1 MRRRQLAVGL
11 AILTATTGCA
21 TRQRSP
27 ALSAQRTQA
36 IGATVEAQ
44 DPALAAALL
53 KLRLAPSAAQHRAV
67 ATEYQRVG
75 ILDAAFDQ
83 LTAATRINPR
93 DATAY
98 DARARIWR
106 QWGYPLMGVADANR
120 AIFYAPK
127 SAAAYNTLGT
137 LLGAAGRFEAAR
149 RAFER
154 AVALDPA
161 ASFARD
167 NLSRLDRLTQARAV
181 NLPGQ

>member
-1 MRRRQLAVGL
+1 M
-11 AILTATTGCA
+11 LTGVHGCA
-21 TRQRSP
+21 ARQHSP
-27 ALSAQRTQA
+27 LPAAQQTQVVD
-36 IGATVEAQ
+36 ATVEAR

-53 KLRLAPSAAQHRAV
+53 KLRLAPSAAQHRVV
-67 ATEYQRVG
+67 ATEYQRLG

-83 LTAATRINPR
+83 LTAAIRSDPR

-98 DARARIWR
+98 DARARLWR

-161 ASFARD
+161 AAFARD
-167 NLSRLDRLTQARAV
+167 NLSRLDRLASDRTVTLSGR
-181 NLPGQ
+181 